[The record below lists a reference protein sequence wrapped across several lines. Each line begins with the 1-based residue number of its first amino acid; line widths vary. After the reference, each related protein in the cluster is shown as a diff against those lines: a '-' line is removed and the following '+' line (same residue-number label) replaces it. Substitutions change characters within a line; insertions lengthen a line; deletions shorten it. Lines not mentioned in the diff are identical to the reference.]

1 MGHGPQSGDDR
12 GAGALEYAA
21 LVAVAAVVVG
31 VLFTAVPDVVAPKT
45 KDAICRM
52 FGGECGSDEP
62 GQGGKNGDGEE
73 TGDGEQGGDTEPVA
87 QQQPCVTSTVE
98 RNTVRQ
104 TLLGLDTEV
113 DGETRSV
120 QIFSN
125 GAAVLKEGTVHGEGT
140 SIGFGFDLPK
150 GAGGSVQLTS
160 NDIVEQGEILY
171 FPTQRDRD
179 LYLAYFKANGELNMQ
194 ILTGKVSPDQMLEMK
209 SMLNG
214 LRQSM
219 VQSTYTKVGKEGTAK
234 IAASLFGV
242 TAGGEMGLS
251 SASVV
256 QHDKTTG
263 DTTTTF
269 QVDAKALGQLGVLV
283 AGEGHA
289 QLDGQV
295 SLAVTTDASGRPK
308 NVQISGQM
316 GFQGQINGLNGDLG
330 GAMDYV
336 PTDKM
341 GRLGGL
347 INSAATSVGVTNTT
361 DPRGMLQVNLGLDLT
376 DPQNKQ
382 AFEAF
387 LADPAHPDALLGRL
401 NSAGT
406 LDIQTYEGE
415 SHKEGAELGVQAI
428 FGIGVKGE
436 ETTTKMDLTDAYTI
450 DAQGLHHRT
459 DCLK

>member
-1 MGHGPQSGDDR
+1 MVRGTKLGNDR
-12 GAGALEYAA
+12 GTSALEYGA
-21 LVAVAAVVVG
+21 LLAVASVIIG
-31 VLFTAVPDVVAPKT
+31 VLVTAVPDVAEPKIR
-45 KDAICRM
+45 DAVCRI
-52 FGGECGSDEP
+52 FGGECDSGKPGKPGEP
-62 GQGGKNGDGEE
+62 GHGQDGD
-73 TGDGEQGGDTEPVA
+73 DPKPA
-87 QQQPCVTSTVE
+87 AAQQPCVTSTVE

-104 TLLGLDTEV
+104 TLLGLDTEI

-150 GAGGSVQLTS
+150 GVSGSVQLTS

-171 FPTQRDRD
+171 FATQEDRE
-179 LYLAYFKANGELNMQ
+179 LYLAYFKANGELNMG
-194 ILTGKVSPDQMLEMK
+194 ILTGDVKSPDELLAKKAMLSK
-209 SMLNG
+209 

-219 VQSTYTKVGKEGTAK
+219 VQSQYTKVGKEGTAK
-234 IAASLFGV
+234 IAASLFGAS
-242 TAGGEMGLS
+242 AGAEMGLGTS
-251 SASVV
+251 SVV
-256 QHDKTTG
+256 QRDNRTG
-263 DTTTTF
+263 DVTTTF
-269 QVDAKALGQLGVLV
+269 QVDAKALGQLGILV

-289 QLDGQV
+289 QVDGQV
-295 SLAVTTDASGRPK
+295 SLAVTTDRNGTPK

-330 GAMDYV
+330 GAMDYA
-336 PTDKM
+336 PTDRM

-347 INSAATSVGVTNTT
+347 IDSAATSVGVTHTT

-376 DPQNKQ
+376 DPQNRQ

-387 LADPAHPDALLGRL
+387 LGNPAQPGALLDRL
-401 NSAGT
+401 NAKGT
-406 LDIQTYEGE
+406 LDIQTYEGQ
-415 SHKEGAELGVQAI
+415 SHKEGAELGIQAI
-428 FGIGVKGE
+428 FGIGAKGE
-436 ETTTKMDLTDAYTI
+436 ETTTTMDLTDAYTI